1 RSSHTL
7 LALVVL
13 AACGSADQDRRSAAV
28 TTTTTTPPGAQSP
41 ARPGRSLSDTERA
54 AMLRTLSGESGP
66 VRKVWFAVAADDAES
81 AALKDAF
88 EGGFKQAGW
97 EGARQTVAGIVLKAG
112 ASGLIAAE
120 GPPPSV
126 TVAQQALKSTGFTFK
141 TGSGYRAYF
150 EERKQADPKWPGI
163 PLAADQDYV
172 VVVGPQPPSRASPA
186 TPAPAASSPRP
197 CPHPT

>member
-1 RSSHTL
+1 
-7 LALVVL
+7 
-13 AACGSADQDRRSAAV
+13 
-28 TTTTTTPPGAQSP
+28 
-41 ARPGRSLSDTERA
+41 
-54 AMLRTLSGESGP
+54 LSGEGGP
-66 VRKVWFAVAADDAES
+66 VRKVWFAVAAGDAES

-88 EGGFKQAGW
+88 EGVFKQAGW
-97 EGARQTVAGIVLKAG
+97 ESATQTVTGMVLKP
-112 ASGLIAAE
+112 GLSVLVAAE
-120 GPPPSV
+120 DPPSYV
-126 TVAQQALKSTGFTFK
+126 AVAQQALDSTGFTLK